1 MHQVEAQRAAF
12 GNPGLVGLIYGLFTD
27 DPDLPKRKDD
37 NVHYIDL
44 RGTKDEA
51 TESFDK
57 TLELLRDAVLAAEAR
72 DVATQPGPATI

>member
-12 GNPGLVGLIYGLFTD
+12 GDPDLVGLIYGHFTD
-27 DPDLPKRKDD
+27 DPDLPKKKDD

-44 RGTKDEA
+44 RGTEAQA

-57 TLELLRDAVLAAEAR
+57 TLELLAAKAR

>member
-12 GNPGLVGLIYGLFTD
+12 GDPDLVGLIYGHFTD
-27 DPDLPKRKDD
+27 DPPLPKKEDD

-44 RGTKDEA
+44 RGTKDQA

-57 TLELLRDAVLAAEAR
+57 TLELLCDTVLAAKAR